1 MILDEFLIR
10 LGAVADTSGFNTFS
24 TGLTRVTGIVTV
36 AAAAMGGAL
45 AGMNRFVGS
54 ALSELNA
61 LNSASQR
68 TGASLSF
75 LQELGYAARLNGSS
89 VEASTRSIESLSQ
102 KIGEAANGV
111 GRGAMLF
118 QKLGLQARQADGS
131 VKSVGDMLGDVQ
143 EKIRGLSAPQQHSI
157 LANLGMDATMLQTLR
172 LSREELNG
180 VFQEAHDLGV
190 ITADG
195 ADTAL
200 EYGDAMERLRV
211 VLGALRT
218 NIAIG
223 VAPAFT
229 RLIEHSK
236 HWLIA
241 NKEQLRDGIGKVV
254 NVLIAAGTAVWNFI
268 RAVNSAVNQTIGWKA
283 VLLAVGAVLARAFAL
298 NPVTWLI
305 AGIVALVALV
315 DDFITYLDGGE
326 SLLGAF
332 WGPLITYAKRAK
344 AVIADLTPALK
355 ALGVLLAGLAIGHV
369 VSNIGRLVGAGRTLA
384 MWLAGPLVKALQ
396 VAALALRAAFLSN
409 PIGLVI
415 ASVALLAYAIY
426 THVDTIKQAVG
437 TAWQWCTR
445 TANAAFGSIQHT
457 LQEAA
462 AAAKTTWAS
471 IKDACALAF
480 SHSIATA
487 DSAVNRLR
495 AVFSAMGSRISAALT
510 SAFDT
515 IMTLWDRTVGRIAQ
529 GAERIKGFFRAIAPT
544 LKQAGRDTQDVAQRV
559 NAQVQAAQ
567 TTARHAAAQAATP
580 ARSQANVHSQ
590 QEVKIDIHTA
600 DPILAG
606 RQAAADIN
614 RHHQMALR
622 NTGSAVAF

>member
-143 EKIRGLSAPQQHSI
+143 EKIRGLSAPQQQSI

-283 VLLAVGAVLARAFAL
+283 ALLAMGAVLARAFAL

-315 DDFITYLDGGE
+315 DDFIPTWTAE
-326 SLLGAF
+326 SPC
-332 WGPLITYAKRAK
+332 WGPS
-344 AVIADLTPALK
+344 
-355 ALGVLLAGLAIGHV
+355 GV
-369 VSNIGRLVGAGRTLA
+369 R
-384 MWLAGPLVKALQ
+384 
-396 VAALALRAAFLSN
+396 
-409 PIGLVI
+409 
-415 ASVALLAYAIY
+415 
-426 THVDTIKQAVG
+426 
-437 TAWQWCTR
+437 
-445 TANAAFGSIQHT
+445 
-457 LQEAA
+457 
-462 AAAKTTWAS
+462 
-471 IKDACALAF
+471 
-480 SHSIATA
+480 
-487 DSAVNRLR
+487 
-495 AVFSAMGSRISAALT
+495 
-510 SAFDT
+510 
-515 IMTLWDRTVGRIAQ
+515 
-529 GAERIKGFFRAIAPT
+529 
-544 LKQAGRDTQDVAQRV
+544 
-559 NAQVQAAQ
+559 
-567 TTARHAAAQAATP
+567 
-580 ARSQANVHSQ
+580 
-590 QEVKIDIHTA
+590 
-600 DPILAG
+600 
-606 RQAAADIN
+606 
-614 RHHQMALR
+614 
-622 NTGSAVAF
+622 